1 MRDLSAIFPPGSV
14 VGGLS
19 PFPPHRGESP
29 KSLPP
34 AVGCPVP
41 ASRDAWEGVSKG
53 TGCRGATPVNG
64 CGTLCVPSCS
74 GESHQVPGAGFFAK
88 RNGKQGMGAPGI
100 PGSSAYP
107 QKRWGERS
115 RSDPCAQRAPRGG
128 WGGRR
133 KRLGLGGW
141 KPQTQR
147 TRGCGGLGLRGLRE
161 GVTHN
166 LL

>member
-1 MRDLSAIFPPGSV
+1 MRDLSAIFPPGSMA
-14 VGGLS
+14 GGLS
-19 PFPPHRGESP
+19 PFPPHGGESP

-115 RSDPCAQRAPRGG
+115 RSDHKEPREEAGEGDGSLWG
-128 WGGRR
+128 WGGGSHRHNAR
-133 KRLGLGGW
+133 AAVEGW
-141 KPQTQR
+141 
-147 TRGCGGLGLRGLRE
+147 G
-161 GVTHN
+161 
-166 LL
+166 